1 MAVGEEGVG
10 SKQLTDAE
18 VRALEVSLK
27 NPKTDEEGI
36 MSGLDKSKSVHEKAE
51 GSVLE

>member
-1 MAVGEEGVG
+1 MTVGEEDFG

-18 VRALEVSLK
+18 VTALEVSLK
-27 NPKTDEEGI
+27 NPKTVEEGK
-36 MSGLDKSKSVHEKAE
+36 MSGLVKSKSVHEKAE